1 MMFKQHASPL
11 EPLFSFQ
18 YYFENKTLQ
27 IQNMKEGSELDISI
41 ELASRLHYATL
52 EKQDLN
58 FSRLK
63 GELVV
68 EQGRHRLYIG
78 NEHES
83 SRTSQA
89 VHCFGRV
96 DLDALLIA
104 LEKTGVNVTVG
115 NAVVD
120 GDSDG
125 PRVLHVSEPGEA
137 RIEVTEAQTLIISE
151 NENLASLISK
161 AVCSILDCL

>member
-1 MMFKQHASPL
+1 MFKQHASSL
-11 EPLFSFQ
+11 EPLFSFH
-18 YYFENKTLQ
+18 YYFENETLKMP
-27 IQNMKEGSELDISI
+27 NMREDSELDISM
-41 ELASRLHYATL
+41 ELASRLQYTTL

-58 FSRLK
+58 ISRLK

-68 EQGRHRLYIG
+68 EQGRHRLYLG
-78 NEHES
+78 NEHVYS
-83 SRTSQA
+83 ITSPV

-104 LEKTGVNVTVG
+104 LEKTGVHVTVG
-115 NAVVD
+115 NTAVD

-137 RIEVTEAQTLIISE
+137 RIEVTEAQTLISSE